1 MTITRFRSG
10 FLVTIIFLWV
20 LGSLCGCAISQRK
33 KIVKADRIYSESSS
47 AARAAF
53 ALERVDEAASFYT
66 LALKRARAMDQ
77 SEDIGNAAYN
87 LAACMLRLKQYDR
100 ARALLAEARYELLQS
115 NFPLADVS
123 LLQART
129 AYLAGDAQAA
139 SIFIHQIQTNPTLK
153 PSDEYMVQAI
163 MLEGEMACDRNDWNS
178 AADLLNKAEGYLKLN
193 VDSLLQAQ
201 LASLTGRVALG
212 RRDFKAAVNAFER
225 QAELLSRSGQYRALS
240 SVLARAGE
248 VHSVLDEHDLAAD
261 RLFRAARIAAAWG
274 DKPSAME
281 LCKKALN
288 AANKADDS
296 TIARLAESLLSEIFN
311 DR

>member
-20 LGSLCGCAISQRK
+20 LGILCGCAISQRQ
-33 KIVKADRIYSESSS
+33 KIEKTDCIYSESSS

-53 ALERVDEAASFYT
+53 AQERVDEAVSFYT
-66 LALKRARAMDQ
+66 LALKRARAMDE
-77 SEDIGNAAYN
+77 SEAIGNAAYN
-87 LAACMLRLKQYDR
+87 LAACLLRLKQYDR
-100 ARALLAEARYELLQS
+100 AQALLAESRHELLQN

-123 LLQART
+123 LLQAKT
-129 AYLAGDAQAA
+129 AYLAGDAHAA
-139 SIFIHQIQTNPTLK
+139 SVFIHQIQTNPTLK
-153 PSDEYMVQAI
+153 PSDEHMAQAI
-163 MLEGEMACDRNDWNS
+163 MLEGEMACDRNDWS
-178 AADLLNKAEGYLKLN
+178 TAADLLNKAECYLKLN

-225 QAELLSRSGQYRALS
+225 QADLLRRSGQYRALS
-240 SVLARAGE
+240 PVLAQAGE
-248 VHSVLDEHDLAAD
+248 VHSVLNEHDLAAD
-261 RLFRAARIAAAWG
+261 RFFRAARIAAAWG

-281 LCKKALN
+281 LGKEALN
-288 AANKADDS
+288 AAKKAEDS
-296 TIARLAESLLSEIFN
+296 TVARLAESLLSEIYN